1 MKRFHVLVRQ
11 TIRELRDQGERFPDL
26 RTRRWPCRGTRGR
39 IRGALVVGGIL
50 LVSTPPDL
58 QITWGSRRLEKLD
71 GPSERA
77 QAVSAVEGRQEPGGQ
92 EQEVAEKRRDAFL
105 LVQEVLEEAKRI
117 SDPAQ
122 RWRIRLQAADLLW
135 TLDEPAGR
143 SLCENLMDEIVRMEV
158 KEERGGRERPANVG
172 LRRALFRELLHVVIR
187 RDSRFAA
194 RLIERL
200 TDEEAERATGGL
212 TRAALY
218 QEMLAA
224 LWDASAGDVSR
235 EVSLL
240 TDVLGRVL
248 SPGGEI
254 PPLVSVLLTS
264 AASSP
269 EAGDALF
276 RVVFSRLPMLS
287 QDSALAVLG
296 AYLSRRFRTADSL
309 APLERE
315 AQAIFAH
322 VLARAEML
330 WQQARA
336 GRAFSGSR
344 ETRRFIVSLTHDYL
358 PLFQKFGDPAQ
369 VAQLTVYAQTLL
381 GALPDE
387 QRSVSPPGVAGGTL
401 EEELQAIEREPRARV
416 RDQRLRELALRVPP
430 EQARKAAE
438 KISDIRMREVTL
450 EEVKIRQTMEQTARR
465 QFEEAQQ
472 VAATLGD
479 AGRRARAFIEI
490 ARALLNDRQIES
502 GRALLERAVQEAMRA
517 ARTPRRAEC
526 FFDVAGLLAPLDA
539 TRAFHILMEAI
550 QAANE
555 AGPEEKVNV
564 RDEVFGGVLFTPGKL
579 SLTYRP
585 EIEEIELPAEL
596 LLLAREDPYM
606 VRLVSW
612 RIRSPL
618 LRSRF
623 LLLLARALVEDVRKT
638 GG

>member
-1 MKRFHVLVRQ
+1 M
-11 TIRELRDQGERFPDL
+11 IRELRDQGGRFPGIWI
-26 RTRRWPCRGTRGR
+26 RRWPCRGRGGR
-39 IRGALVVGGIL
+39 IRGALLVGGIL
-50 LVSTPPDL
+50 LLSTPPDP
-58 QITWGSRRLEKLD
+58 QIAWGSRRLEKLD

-77 QAVSAVEGRQEPGGQ
+77 QAASAVGGRQEPGRQ

-143 SLCENLMDEIVRMEV
+143 SLCENLMDEIVRMDV
-158 KEERGGRERPANVG
+158 KEERGGGDRPADVG
-172 LRRALFRELLHVVIR
+172 LRRALFRELLQVVIR

-194 RLIERL
+194 RLIERFK
-200 TDEEAERATGGL
+200 DEEAERATGGL

-224 LWDASAGDVSR
+224 LWDASAGDASR

-254 PPLVSVLLTS
+254 PPVVSLLLTS

-296 AYLSRRFRTADSL
+296 GYLSRRFRTADSL

-336 GRAFSGSR
+336 GRAFRGSR

-358 PLFQKFGDPAQ
+358 PLFQKFGDPVQA
-369 VAQLTVYAQTLL
+369 AQLTVYAQTLL
-381 GALPDE
+381 SALPDE
-387 QRSVSPPGVAGGTL
+387 QRSVSPPGVTGGTL

-416 RDQRLRELALRVPP
+416 RD
-430 EQARKAAE
+430 
-438 KISDIRMREVTL
+438 
-450 EEVKIRQTMEQTARR
+450 
-465 QFEEAQQ
+465 
-472 VAATLGD
+472 
-479 AGRRARAFIEI
+479 
-490 ARALLNDRQIES
+490 
-502 GRALLERAVQEAMRA
+502 
-517 ARTPRRAEC
+517 
-526 FFDVAGLLAPLDA
+526 
-539 TRAFHILMEAI
+539 H
-550 QAANE
+550 
-555 AGPEEKVNV
+555 
-564 RDEVFGGVLFTPGKL
+564 
-579 SLTYRP
+579 
-585 EIEEIELPAEL
+585 LPA
-596 LLLAREDPYM
+596 
-606 VRLVSW
+606 
-612 RIRSPL
+612 
-618 LRSRF
+618 
-623 LLLLARALVEDVRKT
+623 
-638 GG
+638 